1 MKPSQG
7 ARRLTI
13 VGIVM
18 LLFWPA
24 IGEALTKGEQLR
36 QTMADIALL
45 SNQLAQ
51 RKADAAGIRD
61 KLTVRRDEIKSEA
74 RELMRQKSITTES
87 AAATTPKLWYDLM
100 LIAEISTYMD
110 RYKQR
115 IDYYRVAIDR
125 LSYLYQ
131 QADDDLKIV
140 NTLSGLKI
148 DALVAQADKIIES
161 YLPDAQTLLI
171 QPANLVID
179 PPETIWRDL
188 VSKP

>member
-18 LLFWPA
+18 LLIWPA
-24 IGEALTKGEQLR
+24 TAEALSKGEQLR

-45 SNQLAQ
+45 SSQLAQ

-61 KLTVRRDEIKSEA
+61 ALAVRMKEIETEA
-74 RELMRQKSITTES
+74 RQLMHQKSITTES
-87 AAATTPKLWYDLM
+87 EAATTPKLWYDLM
-100 LIAEISTYMD
+100 LIAEISAYMD

-148 DALVAQADKIIES
+148 DALVSQADKILEA

-171 QPANLVID
+171 QPANLIFD
-179 PPETIWRDL
+179 PPGTIWRDL
-188 VSKP
+188 ASKQ